1 MAPFHEE
8 STRTRVHLATP
19 RSPMVSGSTLR
30 MQLDSHELYSIGWIS
45 ALPIER
51 AAATAL
57 LNERHDEPE
66 GFVQHQSDAN
76 SYTWGRIGKHNIV
89 IASLPAGVY
98 GITSTASTISGLI
111 YSLPHIKIGLLVGI
125 GGGIARPDKN
135 RDIRLGDIV
144 VSQPEGTNGGVVQY
158 DLGKAKSNQRWE
170 LTGSLGKPPPV
181 LLHAL
186 ATLQAEHKIERSR
199 IPALLQAMWTAKP
212 YMTDPENDFTHQ
224 GSENDRLF
232 KPYYNHAQA
241 DTCDLCDASQE
252 VKRSRRKTTDPKI
265 HYGVIASGNAL
276 VKNASMRDRI
286 LEAVGEQCM
295 CVEMEAAG
303 LMDRFPCLV
312 VRGICD
318 YADSHKNDRWQ
329 NYASATAAAFAVE
342 LLSFVP
348 VRQLET
354 TRQVVDVLRSVCIN
368 TRVDL
373 LRQIHQWANDPFAKP
388 IYWLNGM
395 AGTGKSTISRTVAQ
409 TCAISGN
416 LGGSFFF
423 KRGEADRGNSSKFF
437 TTIAAQ
443 LAQKEPTI
451 APYIKAVIDA
461 DPNIAE
467 KAARHQFEKLIM
479 QPLGENI
486 PPNGWKLVTL
496 VLVVDALDECERD
509 EDVKLIIH
517 LFSRTKDLQ
526 FPKLRI
532 FVTSRPDLPIRL
544 GFATV
549 KGAYQDLVLHEIPPG
564 IIEHDISAFMEHQ
577 LAKIKIEY
585 NSSVSADR
593 QLPLD
598 WPGEKNIRILVKM
611 AIPLFIFAATVCR
624 FLADRRGG
632 NPNKQLSEV
641 LDFHR
646 KSQASQLDAT
656 YLPILNRLIH
666 GLTTKRR
673 DEVIQRFRATVGS
686 IVLLARPLSTA
697 ALGQILN
704 MPKDA
709 IDDQFD
715 MLHSILG
722 IPTSD
727 QSPVRL
733 LHLSFRDFLV
743 DPENQGKNPFWV
755 DEKDTHKKMVR
766 NCLRVME
773 KHLHTDI
780 CQLVRPG
787 TSRSSISAQDVHS
800 HIPPEVQYACL
811 YWVHHMQRGKMVIND
826 NSQVYGFLQNHF
838 LHWAEVLSLIGRAS
852 ETFSIIQVLRSLLSP
867 EGSTILSK
875 FLQDAARLI
884 VANVSVIDSTPL
896 QIYSSVLA
904 FAPEKCTVRQM
915 FEDRIPGWI
924 SLGPEPDDDWNQCQ
938 HALEGHGDSVA
949 SVAFSH
955 DSTLIASASDDKTV
969 RLWRVDSGEYIQELK
984 GHGDS
989 VTSVEFSPDSVL
1001 IASASYDATMRLWRV
1016 DSGECIQELE
1026 DHRGI

>member
-1 MAPFHEE
+1 MVLDRLPIAVGAPFDSRAEE
-8 STRTRVHLATP
+8 
-19 RSPMVSGSTLR
+19 
-30 MQLDSHELYSIGWIS
+30 
-45 ALPIER
+45 
-51 AAATAL
+51 
-57 LNERHDEPE
+57 
-66 GFVQHQSDAN
+66 
-76 SYTWGRIGKHNIV
+76 HN
-89 IASLPAGVY
+89 P
-98 GITSTASTISGLI
+98 T
-111 YSLPHIKIGLLVGI
+111 
-125 GGGIARPDKN
+125 
-135 RDIRLGDIV
+135 
-144 VSQPEGTNGGVVQY
+144 
-158 DLGKAKSNQRWE
+158 
-170 LTGSLGKPPPV
+170 
-181 LLHAL
+181 
-186 ATLQAEHKIERSR
+186 
-199 IPALLQAMWTAKP
+199 
-212 YMTDPENDFTHQ
+212 
-224 GSENDRLF
+224 
-232 KPYYNHAQA
+232 
-241 DTCDLCDASQE
+241 
-252 VKRSRRKTTDPKI
+252 
-265 HYGVIASGNAL
+265 
-276 VKNASMRDRI
+276 
-286 LEAVGEQCM
+286 
-295 CVEMEAAG
+295 
-303 LMDRFPCLV
+303 CLV
-312 VRGICD
+312 
-318 YADSHKNDRWQ
+318 
-329 NYASATAAAFAVE
+329 
-342 LLSFVP
+342 
-348 VRQLET
+348 
-354 TRQVVDVLRSVCIN
+354 N

-409 TCAISGN
+409 SCAISGN

-479 QPLGENI
+479 QPLGENM

-509 EDVKLIIH
+509 ADVKLIIH

-598 WPGEKNIRILVKM
+598 WPGEKNIQILVKM

-641 LDFHR
+641 LDFHT
-646 KSQASQLDAT
+646 KGQASQLDAT

-666 GLTTKRR
+666 GLTTKRQ
-673 DEVIQRFRATVGS
+673 DEVIQRFRVTVGS

-709 IDDQFD
+709 IDDQLD
-715 MLHSILG
+715 MLHSILS

-755 DEKDTHKKMVR
+755 DEKDTHKKMVK
-766 NCLRVME
+766 NCLRVMD

-800 HIPPEVQYACL
+800 YIPPEVQYACL
-811 YWVHHMQRGKMVIND
+811 YLVHHMQRGKMVIND

-852 ETFSIIQVLRSLLSP
+852 ETFSIIQVLRSLLSV
-867 EGSTILSK
+867 G
-875 FLQDAARLI
+875 
-884 VANVSVIDSTPL
+884 N
-896 QIYSSVLA
+896 
-904 FAPEKCTVRQM
+904 
-915 FEDRIPGWI
+915 
-924 SLGPEPDDDWNQCQ
+924 
-938 HALEGHGDSVA
+938 H
-949 SVAFSH
+949 
-955 DSTLIASASDDKTV
+955 
-969 RLWRVDSGEYIQELK
+969 
-984 GHGDS
+984 
-989 VTSVEFSPDSVL
+989 
-1001 IASASYDATMRLWRV
+1001 
-1016 DSGECIQELE
+1016 
-1026 DHRGI
+1026 